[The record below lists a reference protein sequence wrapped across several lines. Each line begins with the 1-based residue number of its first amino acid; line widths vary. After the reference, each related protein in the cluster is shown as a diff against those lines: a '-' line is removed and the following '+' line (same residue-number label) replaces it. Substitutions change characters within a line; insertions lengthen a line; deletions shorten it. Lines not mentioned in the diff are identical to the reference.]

1 MKNMRLVCKNIKFM
15 LYGGWGIL
23 MLLNNA
29 SERCKK
35 LIQEDVSAYIQKS
48 DLEQKVMDLMFE
60 DSKKTFRNV
69 LYYRFEQD
77 GCNERLLRLCKK
89 IIPPIVSVEIQGGD
103 IEGGLRIIHNHC
115 VVGVKKAG
123 KNLTVLQGV
132 TIGKNID
139 GGKPTIGDNVIIY
152 PNSIIFGD
160 ITIGNNVKIG
170 AGSVVNKS
178 IPANTVVVGN
188 PARMIREE
196 GMNYVV

>member
-1 MKNMRLVCKNIKFM
+1 MRIVKKIKRFIPSRLIYTIYQLSSPKCK
-15 LYGGWGIL
+15 
-23 MLLNNA
+23 
-29 SERCKK
+29 R
-35 LIQEDVSAYIQKS
+35 LIEEDVAAYTRKS
-48 DLEQKVMDLMFE
+48 SEKLTLIDLIFE
-60 DSKKTFRNV
+60 ESKKTFRNV
-69 LYYRFEQD
+69 LYYRFEAD
-77 GCNERLLRLCKK
+77 NCNSKILKLCRLVL
-89 IIPPIVSVEIQGGD
+89 PPIETIEIGGEID
-103 IEGGLRIIHNHC
+103 GGLKIIHNYC
-115 VVGVKKAG
+115 VISVEKAG
-123 KNLTVLQGV
+123 KNFTVLQGV

-188 PARMIREE
+188 PARIIREE